1 MSAAKFLMTSLLTAT
16 LTSALPPTPLV
27 GSDETTVLQPRA
39 LGMKM
44 SDRFSISGLDY
55 STWAAKMVTE
65 GKLAEPTINKTVTIR
80 IAAGSFT
87 LDNVKCGV
95 LASGNDGFQ
104 RSKDAACNFILEA
117 AGALTTFLAW
127 QAEEELCP
135 GADDDTCVQV
145 LDAVFTAGGAFV
157 NQGLD
162 ELCPQAFDEIFGLCP
177 GGVGGTA
184 EITLTRGDGEVF
196 SGSMGAINFEDDTAT
211 CPANPITDT
220 EICKVVTAG

>member
-80 IAAGSFT
+80 IAAVRGCA
-87 LDNVKCGV
+87 KY
-95 LASGNDGFQ
+95 
-104 RSKDAACNFILEA
+104 
-117 AGALTTFLAW
+117 AGAW
-127 QAEEELCP
+127 
-135 GADDDTCVQV
+135 
-145 LDAVFTAGGAFV
+145 
-157 NQGLD
+157 
-162 ELCPQAFDEIFGLCP
+162 
-177 GGVGGTA
+177 
-184 EITLTRGDGEVF
+184 
-196 SGSMGAINFEDDTAT
+196 
-211 CPANPITDT
+211 
-220 EICKVVTAG
+220 

>member
-1 MSAAKFLMTSLLTAT
+1 M
-16 LTSALPPTPLV
+16 
-27 GSDETTVLQPRA
+27 LQPRA

-65 GKLAEPTINKTVTIR
+65 GKLVEPTINKTVTIR
-80 IAAGSFT
+80 IAAGFFT
-87 LDNVKCGV
+87 LDNVMCGV

-104 RSKDAACNFILEA
+104 RSKDGACDFILEA

-127 QAEEELCP
+127 QAVDEFCR
-135 GADDDTCVQV
+135 GANRDTCLQV
-145 LDAVFTAGGAFV
+145 LDVVFGTGGAFV
-157 NQGLD
+157 NHGLD
-162 ELCPQAFDEIFGLCP
+162 ELCPLAFDEIFGLCP

-196 SGSMGAINFEDDTAT
+196 SGSMGAINFEDDIGT